1 MIVLTTHHST
11 PGLPEDNVTIFRTI
25 PNLLESYVPN
35 NAIFKAL
42 RYIFLPAATFFSTL
56 FIVLRYRPKI
66 IHVHSSTAIT
76 AGACLFSQLFRIPIV
91 IDVQDLF
98 PERFPL
104 KWVIKTGYSSRYIA
118 LGKKVEEMLASINIP
133 QKNILTLQ
141 LARLPINRKIMEK
154 SKRKANYKD
163 LTFLFIGELTEIKG
177 IDILLEA
184 FKIASDRSTNLFL
197 KIIGDGPM
205 RAYCEKFIA
214 DNKLNIKLSGRLNHE
229 KTLEEISLSDIII
242 LPSRTE
248 SYGRV
253 ILEAFEFEKAV
264 IASRVG
270 GIPQLIKDGENGIL
284 VKPSD
289 TKELADAMLI
299 LSKDSILREKL
310 GKNGRRSLDILPSFA
325 QVSRDILEFYRL

>member
-1 MIVLTTHHST
+1 MSRA
-11 PGLPEDNVTIFRTI
+11 PEDNVTIFRTI
-25 PNLLESYVPN
+25 PNLLESYVPD

-56 FIVLRYRPKI
+56 FIFLRYRPKI

-76 AGACLFSQLFRIPIV
+76 AGACLFSQLFRTPVV

-98 PERFPL
+98 PARFPL
-104 KWVIKTGYSSRYIA
+104 KWVIKTGYSPRYIA
-118 LGKKVEEMLASINIP
+118 LGKKVEDMLVSIKIP
-133 QKNILTLQ
+133 KKNILTLQ

-154 SKRKANYKD
+154 SKRKSNDKD

-197 KIIGDGPM
+197 KVIGDGPM
-205 RAYCEKFIA
+205 RAYCEKFIV
-214 DNKLNIKLSGRLNHE
+214 DNDLNIRLLGRSGHE

-248 SYGRV
+248 SFGRV
-253 ILEAFEFEKAV
+253 ILEAFEFGKAV

-270 GIPQLIKDGENGIL
+270 GIPQLINDGENGIL
-284 VKPSD
+284 VKPCD
-289 TKELADAMLI
+289 PKELADAMLR
-299 LSKDSILREKL
+299 LCKDNVLRESL
-310 GKNGRRSLDILPSFA
+310 GRNGKKSLDAMPSFA
-325 QVSRDILEFYRL
+325 QVSGDILEFYRL